1 MFLDTHVLLWQAV
14 ADPRIGPQTLRLLN
28 HEKADG
34 NLGVSVISFWEIS
47 MLVSRGRFELDLNLD
62 DWRET
67 LIGGGLVGIPL
78 TGDIAIRAVRLPN
91 LHGDPAD
98 RIIVA
103 TALEDHHLVTADRII
118 LNWQGELVRVRATD

>member
-1 MFLDTHVLLWQAV
+1 
-14 ADPRIGPQTLRLLN
+14 
-28 HEKADG
+28 
-34 NLGVSVISFWEIS
+34 

-67 LIGGGLVGIPL
+67 LIGGGLVEIPL
-78 TGDIAIRAVRLPN
+78 TGDIAIRAGRLPN